1 MARDPEQ
8 IQREIEKTRDAL
20 AESLDALG
28 ERANPKRLVEDGRA
42 QVQQRM
48 ADPRVRYTLIA
59 VGALLGLVVL
69 RRLFR

>member
-28 ERANPKRLVEDGRA
+28 ERANPKRIVEDGRA
-42 QVQQRM
+42 QVQQRL
-48 ADPRVRYTLIA
+48 ADPTVRYVLIA
-59 VGALLGLVVL
+59 VGVVVGLAVL